1 SEYHYEY
8 TACDSSGSR
17 WRVAVPHTPGLCTG
31 LPDPV
36 RGTECSFS
44 CKAGEFLEMQT
55 QMCRPCA
62 AGTYSLGTGVR
73 FDEWDEVPHGFAN
86 VATNMEVDDSFGDV
100 AENCTASTWVPLGD
114 YVASNTDECMATLM
128 YAVSL
133 KQSGTVT
140 FEYIYPDSSIV
151 FEFFVGCLTLSLKV
165 QNDQCQPTVE
175 ESRWM
180 RTTEKG
186 WEFHSVELSR
196 GNNVLYW
203 RTTAFSVWSKVPK
216 PVLVRNIGITGR
228 GVSGVTHSPP
238 RYLSLLPLPGVAF
251 TSECFPC
258 KPGTFAPATGSAACQ
273 PCPADTFS
281 GKGAT
286 ACQPCDPD
294 TYAVCEAGKGRG
306 DVGSRADLTSP
317 GGDSVGAP
325 HKPDTYARDTLGGEA
340 GSGAHPG
347 THAHDRSYR
356 DRELRD
362 GHATHWG
369 HPCGDCG
376 ELAPPLKDSLAGSK
390 TRTSRMVGT
399 ALGSPGCVGSPALSP
414 SAEPG
419 SGSCKPRPPC
429 TDKDFFYTHTACDAD
444 GETQLMYKWAEPK
457 ICSEELPQ
465 AARLPPSGIKTRC
478 PPCNPGFA
486 KGNGSSCQPCPYGS
500 YSNGSACLSCPEG
513 TEPAL
518 GLEYKWWNV
527 LPPNMET
534 TVLSGINFEYKG
546 IAGWEVA
553 GDYIYTAAGAS
564 DSDFMILTLVVPGF
578 SPPSPVLEDTESREV
593 ARITFVFETLCSV
606 GCELYF
612 MVVSG
617 ETQQFGGDTGVNS
630 RTNTPVETW
639 TGSTGKQSYT
649 YLVEKNATMSF
660 TWAFQRTPYHEAGR
674 RFTSDVAKL
683 YSINVTN
690 VQGGVASFCRRCAPQ
705 PTGSCAPCSPG
716 SAVDPSSGTCQPCP
730 PGTYLRGHPSDGTP
744 TCHPCGPGTCSN
756 QLRSLC
762 YNNCSL
768 ALALPGRML
777 RFEFPSLG
785 MGAGVGTGP
794 SFTPKGLPYSHH
806 FRLSLCGHQAI
817 VVPPD
822 ITGARAAVSSQPISL
837 GDHLLGVTTS
847 SVLDNIVSPPE
858 LFPPGHPDLPDIIFF
873 FRSND
878 MTQPCSGGRATTIRL
893 RCDPLHLGTG
903 TLAVPSKCPEGT
915 CDGCTF
921 HFLWVTAEGC
931 PRCSSSHHRPIVGA
945 CIGGVQKTTY
955 VWREPRLCHG
965 GDALP
970 PQVIQ
975 ACRSMDFWLKVGI
988 STGTCVAIL
997 LAALAAYFWKKTQKL
1012 EYKYSKLVMD
1022 AVARESDATS
1032 PDSCAIME
1040 GEDAEDE
1047 LLFATE
1053 MSLFGK
1059 LKALTAKRM
1068 PDGFDS
1074 VPLKTSSSSTK
1085 QEL

>member
-1 SEYHYEY
+1 MAGTGARWMPLVLCLAVTVSPGRTGEQLHVCKESEYHYEY

-55 QMCRPCA
+55 QTCRPCA

-86 VATNMEVDDSFGDV
+86 VATNLEVDDSFGDA

-114 YVASNTDECMATLM
+114 YVASNTDECTATLM

-151 FEFFVGCLTLSLKV
+151 FEFFV

-216 PVLVRNIGITGR
+216 PVLVRNIGITG
-228 GVSGVTHSPP
+228 
-238 RYLSLLPLPGVAF
+238 VAF

-258 KPGTFAPATGSAACQ
+258 KPGTFAPAAGSTACQ

-294 TYAVCEAGKGRG
+294 TY
-306 DVGSRADLTSP
+306 
-317 GGDSVGAP
+317 
-325 HKPDTYARDTLGGEA
+325 
-340 GSGAHPG
+340 
-347 THAHDRSYR
+347 
-356 DRELRD
+356 
-362 GHATHWG
+362 
-369 HPCGDCG
+369 
-376 ELAPPLKDSLAGSK
+376 
-390 TRTSRMVGT
+390 
-399 ALGSPGCVGSPALSP
+399 
-414 SAEPG
+414 AEPG

-429 TDKDFFYTHTACDAD
+429 TDKDFFYTHTACDAN

-465 AARLPPSGIKTRC
+465 AARLPSSGVKTRC

-486 KGNGSSCQPCPYGS
+486 KGNGSTCQPCPYGF
-500 YSNGSACLSCPEG
+500 YSNGSACLRCPEG

-612 MVVSG
+612 MV
-617 ETQQFGGDTGVNS
+617 GVNS

-744 TCHPCGPGTCSN
+744 TCRPCGPGTRSN

-777 RFEFPSLG
+777 HFEFPSLG
-785 MGAGVGTGP
+785 QGAGVGTGP
-794 SFTPKGLPYSHH
+794 SFTPKGLRYSHH
-806 FRLSLCGHQAI
+806 FRLSLCGHQGRKMASCADNVTAGRGGPARVVTSYVCQAI
-817 VVPPD
+817 LVPPD
-822 ITGARAAVSSQPISL
+822 ITGARAAVSSQPVSL

-847 SVLDNIVSPPE
+847 SVLDSIVAPPE
-858 LFPPGHPDLPDIIFF
+858 LFSPSHPDLPDIIFF

-893 RCDPLHLGTG
+893 RCDPLRIGTG

-945 CIGGVQKTTY
+945 CIGGVQ
-955 VWREPRLCHG
+955 
-965 GDALP
+965 
-970 PQVIQ
+970 VIQ
-975 ACRSMDFWLKVGI
+975 ACRSVDFWLKVGI

-997 LAALAAYFWKKTQKL
+997 LAVLAAYFWKKTQKL

-1022 AVARESDATS
+1022 AAARETDATS

-1047 LLFATE
+1047 LLFPTE

-1059 LKALTAKRM
+1059 LKALTAKVRGGVGGWKQ
-1068 PDGFDS
+1068 PWS
-1074 VPLKTSSSSTK
+1074 SHRTSHG
-1085 QEL
+1085 EGGI

>member
-1 SEYHYEY
+1 MAGTGAGWMLLALCLAVTVSPGRTGEQLHVCKESEYHYEY

-36 RGTECSFS
+36 RGTECCEILTRNGMGSAFS

-55 QMCRPCA
+55 QTCRPCA

-86 VATNMEVDDSFGDV
+86 VATNLEVDDSFGDA

-114 YVASNTDECMATLM
+114 YVASNTDECTATLM

-151 FEFFVGCLTLSLKV
+151 FEFFV
-165 QNDQCQPTVE
+165 QNDQCQLTVE

-186 WEFHSVELSR
+186 WKFHSVELSR

-216 PVLVRNIGITGR
+216 PVLVRNIGITG
-228 GVSGVTHSPP
+228 
-238 RYLSLLPLPGVAF
+238 VAF

-258 KPGTFAPATGSAACQ
+258 KPGTFAPAAGSTTCQ
-273 PCPADTFS
+273 PCPTDTFS

-294 TYAVCEAGKGRG
+294 TYA
-306 DVGSRADLTSP
+306 
-317 GGDSVGAP
+317 
-325 HKPDTYARDTLGGEA
+325 
-340 GSGAHPG
+340 
-347 THAHDRSYR
+347 
-356 DRELRD
+356 
-362 GHATHWG
+362 
-369 HPCGDCG
+369 
-376 ELAPPLKDSLAGSK
+376 
-390 TRTSRMVGT
+390 
-399 ALGSPGCVGSPALSP
+399 
-414 SAEPG
+414 EPG
-419 SGSCKPRPPC
+419 SGSCKLRPPC
-429 TDKDFFYTHTACDAD
+429 TDKDFFYTHTACDAN

-465 AARLPPSGIKTRC
+465 AAQLPPSGVKMRC

-486 KGNGSSCQPCPYGS
+486 KGNSSTCQPCPYGF

-578 SPPSPVLEDTESREV
+578 SPPSLVLEDTESREV
-593 ARITFVFETLCSV
+593 ARITFVFEMLCSV

-612 MVVSG
+612 MVG
-617 ETQQFGGDTGVNS
+617 INS
-630 RTNTPVETW
+630 HTNTPVETW

-660 TWAFQRTPYHEAGR
+660 TWAFQRTPYHEA
-674 RFTSDVAKL
+674 
-683 YSINVTN
+683 
-690 VQGGVASFCRRCAPQ
+690 
-705 PTGSCAPCSPG
+705 
-716 SAVDPSSGTCQPCP
+716 
-730 PGTYLRGHPSDGTP
+730 
-744 TCHPCGPGTCSN
+744 
-756 QLRSLC
+756 LRSLC

-768 ALALPGRML
+768 ALPLPGQVL

-785 MGAGVGTGP
+785 MGAGVDTRP
-794 SFTPKGLPYSHH
+794 NFTPKGLRYSHH
-806 FRLSLCGHQAI
+806 FRLSLCGHQGRKMASCADIVTAGRGSPAHVVTSYVCQAI
-817 VVPPD
+817 LVPPD
-822 ITGARAAVSSQPISL
+822 ITGAHAAVSSQPVSL

-847 SVLDNIVSPPE
+847 SVLDSIVSPPE
-858 LFPPGHPDLPDIIFF
+858 LFPPSHPDLPDIIFF

-878 MTQPCSGGRATTIRL
+878 MTQPCSSGRATTIRL
-893 RCDPLHLGTG
+893 RCDPLRPGTG
-903 TLAVPSKCPEGT
+903 TLAVP
-915 CDGCTF
+915 
-921 HFLWVTAEGC
+921 
-931 PRCSSSHHRPIVGA
+931 R
-945 CIGGVQKTTY
+945 
-955 VWREPRLCHG
+955 
-965 GDALP
+965 
-970 PQVIQ
+970 
-975 ACRSMDFWLKVGI
+975 
-988 STGTCVAIL
+988 
-997 LAALAAYFWKKTQKL
+997 L

-1022 AVARESDATS
+1022 TAARESEATS

-1040 GEDAEDE
+1040 GEDTEDE

-1074 VPLKTSSSSTK
+1074 VPLKTSSSSTDR
-1085 QEL
+1085 EL

>member
-1 SEYHYEY
+1 MPLALCLAVTVSPGRTGEQLHVCKESEYHYEY

-62 AGTYSLGTGVR
+62 EGTYSLGTGVR

-151 FEFFVGCLTLSLKV
+151 FEFFV

-216 PVLVRNIGITGR
+216 PVLVRNIGITG
-228 GVSGVTHSPP
+228 
-238 RYLSLLPLPGVAF
+238 VAF

-258 KPGTFAPATGSAACQ
+258 KPGTFAPAAGSAACQ

-286 ACQPCDPD
+286 ACQPCDPE
-294 TYAVCEAGKGRG
+294 TY
-306 DVGSRADLTSP
+306 
-317 GGDSVGAP
+317 
-325 HKPDTYARDTLGGEA
+325 
-340 GSGAHPG
+340 
-347 THAHDRSYR
+347 
-356 DRELRD
+356 
-362 GHATHWG
+362 
-369 HPCGDCG
+369 
-376 ELAPPLKDSLAGSK
+376 
-390 TRTSRMVGT
+390 
-399 ALGSPGCVGSPALSP
+399 
-414 SAEPG
+414 AEPG

-465 AARLPPSGIKTRC
+465 AAQLPPSGIKTRC

-486 KGNGSSCQPCPYGS
+486 KGNGSTCQPCPYGS

-612 MVVSG
+612 MV
-617 ETQQFGGDTGVNS
+617 GVNS

-730 PGTYLRGHPSDGTP
+730 SGTYLRSHPSDGTP

-756 QLRSLC
+756 
-762 YNNCSL
+762 
-768 ALALPGRML
+768 
-777 RFEFPSLG
+777 
-785 MGAGVGTGP
+785 
-794 SFTPKGLPYSHH
+794 
-806 FRLSLCGHQAI
+806 QAI

-837 GDHLLGVTTS
+837 GDYLLGVTTS

-903 TLAVPSKCPEGT
+903 TLAVPRWGGDTGDPEGGFTWPRHLLLSGLGTSLGCFALETPLSQCQCPSLLGVILAVPSKCPEGT

-931 PRCSSSHHRPIVGA
+931 PRCSSFHHRPIVGA

-988 STGTCVAIL
+988 STGTCVAVL

-1059 LKALTAKRM
+1059 FKALTAKFPHHRMAPGLNFPTPQRM

>member
-1 SEYHYEY
+1 MASTGARWMPLALCLAVTVSPGRTGEQLHVCKESEYHYEY

-55 QMCRPCA
+55 QMCQPCA

-86 VATNMEVDDSFGDV
+86 VATNLEVDDSFGDV

-114 YVASNTDECMATLM
+114 YVASNTDECTATLM

-151 FEFFVGCLTLSLKV
+151 FEFFV

-203 RTTAFSVWSKVPK
+203 RTTAYSVWSKVPK
-216 PVLVRNIGITGR
+216 PVLVRNIGITG
-228 GVSGVTHSPP
+228 
-238 RYLSLLPLPGVAF
+238 VAF

-258 KPGTFAPATGSAACQ
+258 KPGTFAPAAGSTACQ
-273 PCPADTFS
+273 PCPANTFS

-294 TYAVCEAGKGRG
+294 TY
-306 DVGSRADLTSP
+306 
-317 GGDSVGAP
+317 
-325 HKPDTYARDTLGGEA
+325 
-340 GSGAHPG
+340 
-347 THAHDRSYR
+347 
-356 DRELRD
+356 
-362 GHATHWG
+362 
-369 HPCGDCG
+369 
-376 ELAPPLKDSLAGSK
+376 
-390 TRTSRMVGT
+390 
-399 ALGSPGCVGSPALSP
+399 
-414 SAEPG
+414 AEPG

-465 AARLPPSGIKTRC
+465 AARLPLSGVKTRC

-486 KGNGSSCQPCPYGS
+486 KGNGSTCQPCPYGS

-513 TEPAL
+513 TEPVL

-612 MVVSG
+612 MV
-617 ETQQFGGDTGVNS
+617 GVKS

-660 TWAFQRTPYHEAGR
+660 TWAFQRTPYHEA
-674 RFTSDVAKL
+674 
-683 YSINVTN
+683 
-690 VQGGVASFCRRCAPQ
+690 
-705 PTGSCAPCSPG
+705 
-716 SAVDPSSGTCQPCP
+716 
-730 PGTYLRGHPSDGTP
+730 
-744 TCHPCGPGTCSN
+744 
-756 QLRSLC
+756 LRSLC

-785 MGAGVGTGP
+785 MGAGVGTRP

-806 FRLSLCGHQAI
+806 FRLSLCGHQGRKMASCADNVTAGRGGPARVVTSYVCQAI
-817 VVPPD
+817 LVPPD
-822 ITGARAAVSSQPISL
+822 VTGARAAVSSQPISL
-837 GDHLLGVTTS
+837 GDHLLGVTTRP
-847 SVLDNIVSPPE
+847 VLDSIVSPPE

-878 MTQPCSGGRATTIRL
+878 MTQPCSGGRASTIRL

-903 TLAVPSKCPEGT
+903 TLTVPSKCPEGT

-931 PRCSSSHHRPIVGA
+931 PRCSSSHQRPIVGA

-975 ACRSMDFWLKVGI
+975 ACRSVDFWLKVGI
-988 STGTCVAIL
+988 STGTCVAVL
-997 LAALAAYFWKKTQKL
+997 LAVLAAYFWKKTQKL

-1022 AVARESDATS
+1022 AAARESDATS

-1074 VPLKTSSSSTK
+1074 VPLKTSSSSTN